1 MKKKLIV
8 GINALALVAGLL
20 TLGLAPVNAETIRI
34 PKSNMLPCVDQT
46 SLYCVEGVTITTPSG
61 SKIPLIYVPSGKPV
75 PAEKL
80 PTDFFAPVAR
90 LKGGKVIDNNWW
102 TSQYQRD
109 VITSGNVE
117 IRDISIL
124 LGTANFP
131 EQGAKY
137 DPNTKLYDLT
147 KPLDTYDYKTTC
159 WDTSNQLVTDRSFRD
174 CYKGA
179 MAILQ
184 QNEVK
189 FLWLFP
195 TIDNAARTTQDFS
208 GSVFIDLAEM
218 ATKQLRPV
226 LGTTYDEATK
236 TFAATEQQIIPTWL
250 KDESLRNGWAVAG
263 SSAATPQKDQTAPST
278 TTTPVT
284 PSATAEAKE
293 IAQTA
298 PLSPEPGVA
307 VSTPAEPGR
316 AMPGRWTH
324 PKWHEL
330 NLGALGYDGL
340 MVEARAANEFVTSI
354 LFTDVLPTLTDKDFK
369 VNLAGQVGNKSYAIG
384 LDSDLIISA
393 KVRIGNMK
401 TGITVAVATDALVDQ
416 QQFSRYNTLTISGS
430 PVTVALAAKAIDCV
444 GETGV
449 AKANTR
455 QFQMIA
461 YAQNDDRSGFG
472 IDGIS
477 GDMNIASNGVC
488 ALSTPTWNEE
498 TKEFSWSAAAP
509 HFAADGTTVN
519 RGFYK
524 AIIPADDA
532 YLLWGLA
539 NPLDAASALEISLT
553 TEAGGT
559 AAALKNVSVK
569 NGRIIIDVS
578 GFEYSRPKL
587 KVGIKANY
595 KPSKATIKKTSIT
608 CVKGKAVRKIN
619 AVKPSCPPGYRKQ

>member
-1 MKKKLIV
+1 MKRKIII
-8 GINALALVAGLL
+8 GINSLALLAGLL
-20 TLGLAPVNAETIRI
+20 TLGLSPVSAETIRI
-34 PKSNMLPCVDQT
+34 PKSNMLPCTDQT
-46 SLYCVEGVTITTPSG
+46 TLYCVEGVTITTPSG
-61 SKIPLIYVPSGKPV
+61 SKIPLVYVPAGKPV

-117 IRDISIL
+117 IRDISSL

-137 DPNTKLYDLT
+137 DPNSKLFDIT

-159 WDTSNQLVTDRSFRD
+159 WDTQNQLVTDRSFRD

-184 QNEVK
+184 ANEVK

-195 TIDNAARTTQDFS
+195 AVDNAVRTTQDFS
-208 GSVFIDLAEM
+208 DSLFVDLAEM
-218 ATKQLRPV
+218 AVRQLRPAI
-226 LGTTYDEATK
+226 GATYDPATK
-236 TFAATEQQIIPTWL
+236 TFSQTEPLVIPTWL

-263 SSAATPQKDQTAPST
+263 SSAATPQKDPSTPST
-278 TTTPVT
+278 TTPV
-284 PSATAEAKE
+284 ATTEAKE
-293 IAQTA
+293 LAQTA
-298 PLSPEPGVA
+298 PLAPEPGVA
-307 VSTPAEPGR
+307 VSTPAEAGR

-354 LFTDVLPTLTDKDFK
+354 LLTDVLPTLTDKDFK
-369 VNLAGQVGNKSYAIG
+369 VNLAGQVGNKSYAVG
-384 LDSDLIISA
+384 LDSDLLISA
-393 KVRIGNMK
+393 KIRIGNMK
-401 TGITVAVATDALVDQ
+401 TGITVAVATDASVDQ
-416 QQFSRYNTLTISGS
+416 QQTSQYNTITITGS
-430 PVTVALAAKAIDCV
+430 PVTVALAAKAADCI

-498 TKEFSWSAAAP
+498 AKEFTWSAAAP
-509 HFAADGTTVN
+509 HFAADGVTVN

-539 NPLDAASALEISLT
+539 NPLDAATALQISLT

-587 KVGIKANY
+587 RIGIKANY
-595 KPSKATIKKTSIT
+595 KPSKATIKRTSIT

-619 AVKPSCPPGYRKQ
+619 AVKPTCPPGYKKQ